1 MSNKQKKRKKGN
13 RYMIDLSSVLMDS
26 ELGGTSFFV
35 SRKNYIREMGE
46 VVPSSVEGLEAQG
59 NIQPASSED
68 LRLFLQEERSE
79 EMIIIL
85 SPFHFRLGE
94 DDGTSFTSADMVTWN
109 GKKYRVV
116 KVKNWASQGGF
127 YKAWA
132 IRQK

>member
-1 MSNKQKKRKKGN
+1 M
-13 RYMIDLSSVLMDS
+13 MDLSSVLMDS

-35 SRKNYIREMGE
+35 SRKSYIREMGE
-46 VVPSSVEGLEAQG
+46 VVPSSVEGFDAEG

-68 LRLFLQEERSE
+68 LMLFPQEERTE

-94 DDGTSFTSADMVTWN
+94 DHGTSFTSADMVTWN
-109 GKKYRVV
+109 EKKYRVV

-132 IRQK
+132 VRQKEKRA